1 MKTAHAIHFTDSRRM
16 TAVADDSI
24 DLVVTSPP
32 YPMIDMWDD
41 LFRNMD
47 PGIQK
52 CLSRQDGPGAFEA
65 MHRLL
70 DPVWQECFRVL
81 KPGGF
86 ACINIG
92 DATRSMDTQFALY
105 TNHARILS
113 KARKIGFTSLPCI
126 LWRKQINVPT
136 KFMGSGMLPA
146 GAYVTLEHEYILIL
160 RKHGKREFKT
170 AEDKQMRRESAIFWE
185 ERNHWFS
192 DIWFDLKGTA
202 QTLAD
207 AKDRNRSAAFPF
219 ELAYRL
225 INMFSVKGD
234 QVLDPF
240 MGTGTTMAGAMA
252 AGRNSIG
259 YDTDSH
265 LIPAIQRTVRGV
277 MVLAGQVAGRRLAR
291 HLDFVE
297 QRTAAG
303 KPLKHMNEP
312 YGFPVITSQ
321 EKFLQLHIP
330 SDLVQTDETR
340 FEVAHEMAQI
350 PFKYSLFD
358 D

>member
-1 MKTAHAIHFTDSRRM
+1 MKTEHAINFTDSRRM

-32 YPMIDMWDD
+32 YPMIEMWDAVFAD
-41 LFRNMD
+41 MD
-47 PGIQK
+47 PGVST
-52 CLSRQDGPGAFEA
+52 LLAETDGPATFEA

-70 DPVWQECFRVL
+70 DPVWQECFRIL

-92 DATRSMDTQFALY
+92 DATRTIEGHFALY
-105 TNHARILS
+105 TNHARVLS
-113 KARKIGFTSLPCI
+113 ATREIGFTSLPCI
-126 LWRKQINVPT
+126 IWRKQINVPT

-160 RKHGKREFKT
+160 RKHGKREFNT
-170 AEDKQMRRESAIFWE
+170 AEDKQRRRESAIFWE

-192 DIWFDLKGTA
+192 DIWFDLKGTG

-207 AKDRNRSAAFPF
+207 AQERRRSAAFPF

-234 QVLDPF
+234 RVMDPF
-240 MGTGTTMAGAMA
+240 MGTGTTTAAAIA
-252 AGRNSIG
+252 AGRSSMG
-259 YDTDSH
+259 YDTDTR
-265 LIPAIQRTVRGV
+265 LIPAIQRAVRGV
-277 MVLAGQVAGRRLAR
+277 MVLAGQVTARRLAR
-291 HLDFVE
+291 HQQFVE

-303 KPLKHMNEP
+303 KPLKHMNDP
-312 YGFPVITSQ
+312 YGFPVITRQ
-321 EKFLQLHIP
+321 EKFLQLSVP
-330 SDLVQTDETR
+330 VDLIQTDEAR
-340 FEVAHEMAQI
+340 FQVSHGMAQI